1 MKAYQT
7 TLLIALVTLS
17 HASARADS
25 VWMWTNSATGEGFAQ
40 VFDGGPLVTDSVDL
54 QDTMAPFLSFR
65 ATDATR
71 PGSLGADAS
80 ANGAS
85 RVVEFDQSMRL
96 LADFHVSYASSLSP
110 GGDRP
115 GGRAEGSFTS
125 IVEFVMPV
133 DELEWFYGLGITE
146 DAGFEGES
154 SVVVENLTP
163 GSTLLTL
170 TAEMG
175 NETILE
181 GHADDL
187 IRITS
192 QMSAGGQA
200 PGQFALDQGYSTLV
214 DMIFTIPE
222 PATFALLALGAFVG
236 LRRGRL

>member
-133 DELEWFYGLGITE
+133 DELEWFYGLGMG
-146 DAGFEGES
+146 DALGFTGS
-154 SVVVENLTP
+154 TNVAVENVTI
-163 GSTLLTL
+163 GQTLLTL
-170 TAEMG
+170 DSVMEG
-175 NETILE
+175 ETILAA
-181 GHADDL
+181 HAGDL
-187 IRITS
+187 VRITS
-192 QMSAGGQA
+192 EFSGGGQA
-200 PGQFALDQGYSTLV
+200 PPNFEIDRGYGALL

-222 PATFALLALGAFVG
+222 PGSVILLLAGLPL
-236 LRRGRL
+236 LRRQFSP